1 MAKGLSSRPRA
12 SAKGRKARIPK
23 PKQPTME
30 PSTDTLASQIDPQKV
45 PRHVAVIMDGNGRWA
60 KKKGNSRIF
69 GHKNGVEA
77 VRQTVEAAAELG
89 VRYLTLYAFSTEN
102 WNRPA
107 LEVSALM
114 SLLMEAIGQEMD
126 KLMRNQIRLLTIGD
140 TEALPDNVRSK
151 LRAAIEKTSANQGMR
166 LVLALSY
173 SARWEL
179 AQAARA
185 IALKASQGLL
195 DPERVDQR
203 TVEEHLATAGMP
215 DPELM
220 IRTSGERRVSNF
232 LLWQLAYAEL
242 AFVDKLWP
250 DFRKEDFHAALLDY
264 QGRERRFGL
273 TSEQL
278 EKKA

>member
-250 DFRKEDFHAALLDY
+250 DFRKEDFHAALPDY